1 MIRCR
6 LLSLSAVAMN
16 TIHLWT
22 TVEYESNAP
31 YSDAQIINDDAL
43 RYNPPGLHA
52 IIELLKKPNTATYV
66 REPLAPGTE
75 RINILLT
82 NLRNTTHDPSSTSFE
97 DTVVSWYFELL
108 LCGKYATDTT
118 GVENSIFAAYGVT
131 PPPCPTPHEMLNS
144 NPETW

>member
-1 MIRCR
+1 MSMRIYDVLWGTNDTVRKNLGGPRGDLTMIRCC

-31 YSDAQIINDDAL
+31 YSDARIINNDAL

-66 REPLAPGTE
+66 RKPLAPGTE

-82 NLRNTTHDPSSTSFE
+82 NLRNTVHDPSSTSFE
-97 DTVVSWYFELL
+97 DTVVLWYFELL
-108 LCGKYATDTT
+108 LHGKYAQTQL
-118 GVENSIFAAYGVT
+118 V
-131 PPPCPTPHEMLNS
+131 
-144 NPETW
+144 